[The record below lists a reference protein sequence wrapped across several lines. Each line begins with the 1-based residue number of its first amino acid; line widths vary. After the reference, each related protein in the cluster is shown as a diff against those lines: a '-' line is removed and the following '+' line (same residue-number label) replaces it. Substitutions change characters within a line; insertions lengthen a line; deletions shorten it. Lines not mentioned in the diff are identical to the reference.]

1 MSTRTLATGWKIRD
15 FEPGAGLGAG
25 AQLVGHADGDW
36 IGIAVPG
43 DVHRAL
49 IEAGRIPDPFYDQNE
64 TACAWMEQREWWYRV
79 GFVASDKVLTADAR
93 CALVFHG
100 LDTFATIYLN
110 GEALGEHHNM
120 FRPAVFDVTDRLLRG
135 ASNTLAIRF
144 DPPLQRIAGKTL
156 SAWGR
161 NTERTGMRKAQFG
174 YGWDWGPRLPT
185 IGLWRPVE
193 LRTQRRAALVG
204 VHFWTLDITPTVDR
218 AAVAVR
224 IEADR
229 FATTAPLGARIL
241 LTSPDGVTSVD
252 ATLTLGQPPAT
263 SEITSASQRQQSPGP
278 VPAEGA
284 ALNAPSENSSP
295 GSERSERAAGTPR
308 RAQSNLDGIAYL
320 SVDNPHLWWTHE
332 LGSPELYELRVTLL
346 EGDDVLDEH
355 RQRVGIRT
363 LGLDQ
368 SPDPVERGTR
378 FFRFV
383 LNRVPIFAKG
393 ADWIPCESFVGAISD
408 ARYTSVLEMAVAA
421 NMTMLRIWGGG
432 IYEHD
437 HFYNECDRLGLLVWQ
452 DFMFAC
458 AMYPED
464 DPDFTAEVD
473 NEARYQVRRLRSH
486 PCLALWCGNNENQ
499 WLHERNYWDHATLPA
514 YGALYYDDIL
524 PRAVA
529 DLDGRTP
536 YWPGSPYGG
545 NDHNSRDEG
554 NVHNWDV
561 WHGNSPRKFGEQP
574 TRVNTPAAVSY
585 RRYAE
590 DNGRFV
596 SEFGMH
602 AAPVQETLWRVIP
615 AEQRYQHSPA
625 LDWHNKDNP
634 KNKGDNLL
642 LATTGLPVDLE
653 QYILFSQMAQA
664 EGLKFGIEHYRRR
677 KPHCS
682 GALVWQLDDCWP
694 VLSWSV
700 LDYDG
705 FPKAS
710 YYFLKRV
717 YAPYLASFK
726 SAPDGGLELWLTNDT
741 RRAIADRVTVRL
753 GTFDGQTIWEQM
765 RAGVGVGAGASAC
778 VWRWSADELRA
789 TPAHYIAIRSASDAF
804 PANRHFFAELKDL
817 ARVPI
822 APSMD
827 MQNVSRHEARVHLGA
842 PATGYV
848 YFAHVLG
855 PYESMRYSDNYIDL
869 HPGENREIVVT
880 DPVHEITAESLR
892 LGWG

>member
-1 MSTRTLATGWKIRD
+1 MCPDEA
-15 FEPGAGLGAG
+15 LG
-25 AQLVGHADGDW
+25 
-36 IGIAVPG
+36 
-43 DVHRAL
+43 
-49 IEAGRIPDPFYDQNE
+49 
-64 TACAWMEQREWWYRV
+64 
-79 GFVASDKVLTADAR
+79 ADAR
-93 CALVFHG
+93 CELVFHG

-110 GEALGEHHNM
+110 GEELGEHHNM
-120 FRPAVFDVTDRLLRG
+120 FRPAVFDVTTRLLRG
-135 ASNTLAIRF
+135 AQNSLAVRF
-144 DPPLQRIAGKTL
+144 DPPLERIAGKTL

-161 NTERTGMRKAQFG
+161 NTERTAMRKAQFG

-185 IGLWRPVE
+185 IGMWRPVE
-193 LRTQRRAALVG
+193 LQTHRRAALVG
-204 VHFWTLDITPTVDR
+204 VHFSTLDITPTADR
-218 AAVAVR
+218 AAVAIRV
-224 IEADR
+224 EADR
-229 FATTAPLGARIL
+229 FATDAPLTARIQ
-241 LTSPDGVTSVD
+241 LTSPDGVTVVET
-252 ATLTLGQPPAT
+252 TLTL
-263 SEITSASQRQQSPGP
+263 ASRGPGP
-278 VPAEGA
+278 GA
-284 ALNAPSENSSP
+284 TLVETPTARDHPDLPLEESSI

-308 RAQSNLDGIAYL
+308 NANLDGVAYL
-320 SVDNPHLWWTHE
+320 SVDNPRLWWTHE
-332 LGSPELYELRVTLL
+332 LGSPELYELSVTLL
-346 EGDDVLDEH
+346 EGETVLDQQQ
-355 RQRVGIRT
+355 QRVGIRT
-363 LGLDQ
+363 LVLDQ
-368 SPDPVERGTR
+368 SPDPAERGTR

-383 LNRVPIFAKG
+383 LNGVPIFAKG

-408 ARYTSVLEMAVAA
+408 ARYTAVLQMAADA

-437 HFYNECDRLGLLVWQ
+437 HFYDECDRLGLLVWQ

-464 DPDFTAEVD
+464 DPDFVAEVD
-473 NEARYQVRRLRSH
+473 KEARYQVRRLRSH

-499 WLHERNYWDHATLPA
+499 WLHERNYWDRPSLPA

-574 TRVNTPAAVSY
+574 TRVNTPEAVSY

-615 AEQRYQHSPA
+615 PEERYQHSPA

-642 LATTGLPVDLE
+642 LATTGLPADLE

-682 GALVWQLDDCWP
+682 GTLVWQLDDCWP

-700 LDYDG
+700 LDYYG

-710 YYFLKRV
+710 YYYLKRV
-717 YAPYLASFK
+717 YAPLLASFK
-726 SAPDGGLELWLTNDT
+726 ADPDGGLELWLTNDT
-741 RRAIADRVTVRL
+741 QQAITDRVTARL
-753 GTFDGQTIWEQM
+753 GTFDGQTLWEQT
-765 RAGVGVGAGASAC
+765 RDDVSVGPGASAC
-778 VWRWSADELRA
+778 VWRWSADDLTA
-789 TPAHYIAIRSASDAF
+789 TPGHYVSVRSANDAF
-804 PANRHFFAELKDL
+804 PANRHFFAEFKDL
-817 ARVPI
+817 ARQPT
-822 APSMD
+822 AP
-827 MQNVSRHEARVHLGA
+827 RW
-842 PATGYV
+842 P
-848 YFAHVLG
+848 
-855 PYESMRYSDNYIDL
+855 
-869 HPGENREIVVT
+869 
-880 DPVHEITAESLR
+880 
-892 LGWG
+892 